1 MDCFSKNKFCYQQLM
16 SYSYVIINDNQEN
29 VLSIQGMADG
39 FQSLHF
45 AASASNYDDGLNA
58 ILEYQPQLVFLEIDP
73 KDKASKLSL
82 SLINELYR
90 YLKTIPKIV
99 VTAKNG
105 NLALEAIKHE
115 VFDYLV
121 APFELN
127 DFRKTVLKFE
137 KSISLPVSNVPTET
151 IQKPLVI
158 DNDQPLK
165 AEPEQLTICIKSYGD
180 YRFIDAKD
188 ILYFQA
194 DNNSTDIH
202 LNNGEMITAF
212 KTLKHFENVLPS
224 QFYRIH
230 NSYIVNINYVSRIH
244 TGNTVCYIKNTT
256 TKLPF
261 SKSYKAN
268 VDQIIAV
275 ISSSNYLEI

>member
-1 MDCFSKNKFCYQQLM
+1 
-16 SYSYVIINDNQEN
+16 
-29 VLSIQGMADG
+29 MADG

-45 AASASNYDDGLNA
+45 AASANNYDDGLNA

-137 KSISLPVSNVPTET
+137 KSISLPVSNFPTET

-165 AEPEQLTICIKSYGD
+165 AESEQLTICIKSYGD

>member
-1 MDCFSKNKFCYQQLM
+1 M

-29 VLSIQGMADG
+29 VLNIQGLADG
-39 FQSLHF
+39 FQNFRL
-45 AASASNYDDGLNA
+45 AASANNYDDGLNC
-58 ILEYQPQLVFLEIDP
+58 ILEHQPQLVFLEIDP
-73 KDKASKLSL
+73 KDKSSKLSL

-90 YLKTIPKIV
+90 YLKEIPKIV

-127 DFRKTVLKFE
+127 DFRKTILKFE
-137 KSISLPVSNVPTET
+137 KSTPSTTVSSPREPE
-151 IQKPLVI
+151 QKPFFV
-158 DNDQPLK
+158 DNDHPVK
-165 AEPEQLTICIKSYGD
+165 KDPEQLTICIKSYGD

-188 ILYFQA
+188 IQYFQA

-230 NSYIVNINYVSRIH
+230 NSYIVNINYISRIH
-244 TGNTVCYIKNTT
+244 TGNAVCYIKNTT

-261 SKSYKAN
+261 SKSYKGN
-268 VDQIIAV
+268 IDQIIAV
-275 ISSSNYLEI
+275 ISSSGYLEI

>member
-45 AASASNYDDGLNA
+45 AASANNYDDGLNA